1 MISSPISNENSEIN
15 KHTKAIIVKVTFI
28 ILQSNKIYLFLLT
41 SASVYAFMLCANAK
55 KNVKIMRI
63 VEHIAKNS

>member
-1 MISSPISNENSEIN
+1 LISSPISNENSEIN

-41 SASVYAFMLCANAK
+41 SASVYAFILCANAK
-55 KNVKIMRI
+55 KKVKITRI
-63 VEHIAKNS
+63 VEQMAKNS